1 MNHLKTKRFIYSVFK
16 SHIPRRLCSFK
27 GERKTNSSL
36 VPLYI
41 HCETIVIHSQS
52 INKRQ
57 FNDLRNLCHAQNS
70 LLPATNFFLL
80 SQTFLYFV
88 FAHCICPLRE
98 QPPISSDLLPFP
110 LIECNSISQNF
121 LLKTHILLSFSN
133 LYLISSFCR
142 LVNINH
148 PRLCHLQKYFHKV
161 NK

>member
-1 MNHLKTKRFIYSVFK
+1 MNHLKRKKFIQSVIK

-41 HCETIVIHSQS
+41 HGETIVIQS

-57 FNDLRNLCHAQNS
+57 FNDLRNLDDAQNS
-70 LLPATNFFLL
+70 PLPATNLFIF
-80 SQTFLYFV
+80 
-88 FAHCICPLRE
+88 CICPLRE
-98 QPPISSDLLPFP
+98 QLPISSDLLPFP
-110 LIECNSISQNF
+110 LADCNSICQNF
-121 LLKTHILLSFSN
+121 LLKTHVLLSFSN
-133 LYLISSFCR
+133 HELYFISSFCR

-148 PRLCHLQKYFHKV
+148 PKLCHLQKYFHKV